1 MKMSDIKTRARIR
14 KMTREENKRDRA
26 CRTLPSCYDG
36 NGKPVP
42 YQKPLTYNVDTLA
55 GFVNRQEDDTRNLQF
70 NHIKRTE
77 TSQAGI
83 DKAREYSRTRQG
95 RRALRTILHAKMLEH
110 KRIMALATKERNSV
124 KEE

>member
-1 MKMSDIKTRARIR
+1 MTRQDIKDRARIR
-14 KMTREENKRDRA
+14 RLTREENRKDRA
-26 CRTLPSCYDG
+26 CRILPSCYDG

-42 YQKPLTYNVDTLA
+42 YVKPLTYNVDTLA

-70 NHIKRTE
+70 NHVKRTE

-95 RRALRTILHAKMLEH
+95 RRALRTILHAKMMEH
-110 KRIMALATKERNSV
+110 KRLMALATKERNAVEPS
-124 KEE
+124 